1 MKLVKMLAVAA
12 VAMGVL
18 QGCEPEERT
27 TQSGL
32 KYTVI
37 EEGDGKLPEEG
48 EFMIM
53 NMSYGVGDSV
63 WMDTND
69 RYPVILPKEDSAWRA
84 GGKIHEIFADLKV
97 GDSVTFNVSA
107 ETLFAKTWN
116 QPVPPDLSPETM
128 IYFNLGVDSTMT
140 SQEYGA
146 WQQKMMDEE
155 RIKQEGLME
164 EQLSKDKSLIENY
177 LQENNIEAQQTESGL
192 YYVIHEQGSGVEA
205 NPLDTVSVNYT
216 GYLLNGDVFDTSSES
231 LAKEKDVF
239 VDGRPYGP
247 IDFVLGRDRIIRGWH
262 EGIDLLNKGGKAT
275 LYVPS
280 NLGYGPNA
288 ASEKIPANSVLV
300 FDVELVDIK

>member
-12 VAMGVL
+12 VTMGVL

-37 EEGDGKLPEEG
+37 EDGEGKLPEEG

-63 WMDTND
+63 WMDTKD
-69 RYPVILPKEDSAWRA
+69 RYPVILPKEDSAWRT

-107 ETLFAKTWN
+107 ETLFAKTW
-116 QPVPPDLSPETM
+116 QQQVPPDLTPETM
-128 IYFNLGVDSTMT
+128 ISFHLGVDSTMT
-140 SQEYGA
+140 SQEYGN

-155 RIKQEGLME
+155 RIKQEEMMA
-164 EQLSKDKSLIENY
+164 EQLDIDVSLIEQY
-177 LQENNIEAQQTESGL
+177 LQENNIQAQKTESGL
-192 YYVIHEQGSGVEA
+192 HYVIHEQGSGAEA

-216 GYLLNGDVFDTSSES
+216 GYLLNGDIFDSSDENI
-231 LAKEKDVF
+231 ARENNIF
-239 VDGRPYGP
+239 VEGRPYGP

-262 EGIDLLNKGGKAT
+262 EGIDLLNEGGRAT

-288 ASEKIPANSVLV
+288 SGKIPANAVLA
-300 FDVELVDIK
+300 FDVELVDIN